1 MDEREERGADEPID
15 VTRLAATLLGMKLPP
30 ECVPGV
36 AANLAL
42 LGTHI
47 ATLDAPDRE

>member
-1 MDEREERGADEPID
+1 MTEAGPDL
-15 VTRLAATLLGMKLPP
+15 LAGQTSMIALELPP

-42 LGTHI
+42 LAEHWRNLEGFV
-47 ATLDAPDRE
+47 APESGDE